1 MDTNNVTTTD
11 TTWTVSYYT
20 PTISTNCLVNWS
32 YPFYT
37 QNCTDR
43 TAKAY
48 EIAKMLMAKKLV
60 ECRTVKQFTDLM
72 DELVKVL

>member
-1 MDTNNVTTTD
+1 MDINTTTNSAP
-11 TTWTVSYYT
+11 TWTVTDYT
-20 PTISTNCLVNWS
+20 PTVSTNCITNWT
-32 YPFYT
+32 YPFYAQT
-37 QNCTDR
+37 VVDR

-48 EIAKMLMAKKLV
+48 EVAKMLMTKKLV